1 MSTTRLIAVKDQ
13 PSIAENPRFF
23 SNTQIFE
30 ASLVA
35 SLAIGLLM
43 GAANSRIGRAYNSG
57 AVKQYKLDKDWNFK
71 NQD

>member
-1 MSTTRLIAVKDQ
+1 MSPPLPRT
-13 PSIAENPRFF
+13 PRFF
-23 SNTQIFE
+23 SNKQIFE

-35 SLAIGLLM
+35 SIAIGLLM
-43 GAANSRIGRAYNSG
+43 RGANSRIGRAYNSG